1 MTAAIDSLQALKS
14 QLETIT
20 VANGYANDV
29 KAVSIGRDALA
40 VGSETQLPI
49 ITITTLRD
57 AIPADNGADIEAST
71 PVQYWD
77 RIAEIEALVD
87 GGDDWEIAID
97 ALLNDVRRAFVRYR
111 KPLRMGAPTFLP
123 PADGGNAA
131 SFLLAITFPYSV
143 TYFD

>member
-1 MTAAIDSLQALKS
+1 MTAAIDSLQALKA

-20 VANGYANDV
+20 IANGYANDV
-29 KAVSIGRDALA
+29 KAVSIGRGALA
-40 VGSETQLPI
+40 VGSEAQLPI

-57 AIPADNGADIEAST
+57 AIPAGSGADIEAST

-87 GGDDWEIAID
+87 GGNDWEITID

-123 PADGGNAA
+123 PADGGDTA